1 MGTYSVGNAQEL
13 DFKDYAPDLS
23 PVTPGILLDM
33 DGFEPTIKGFR
44 ARPTPV
50 TYAPALPG
58 TVTPIGG
65 YVALFSDTST
75 KVYAASANDIFRLD
89 GATWTNVATGFTAT
103 SRMRFAQFGDDV
115 IAVAN
120 NISPLVATGPGAPFS
135 LLTGTPPDN
144 ATNVVS
150 VSSLVF
156 MTVSDVW
163 YNSAV
168 GSDNNWTPNI
178 QTLAATG
185 QFTDFPGPVVALAP
199 LFRNVI
205 VFKEGSMLL
214 GQLIGGTSIWSFQLL
229 SDETGALCQEAVV
242 LLPESVAF
250 IGQDDFYVTN
260 GNTPQRIPNNL
271 KEWFFETA
279 DPNELGNMLSWY
291 NHHTSVIYWHFVS
304 TSPVVAHQPD
314 LWVAFNVRAG
324 RWAKGRLTTYFVI
337 PVTVGHHPSLH
348 GGLFFDVNK
357 VLKTWTGDPGQAF
370 IKTGYV
376 GDPGRLSQVYRLRPK
391 YNVYPTGPSLPDLVI
406 PFHTNILGQVPTQ
419 DAAAARGNDGW
430 HYFRCYDRYHQVQIS
445 TNGDS
450 EIVGAAMEMRVGG
463 VR

>member
-1 MGTYSVGNAQEL
+1 MGTYSVGSAQEV
-13 DFKDYAPDLS
+13 DFKDYAPDLD
-23 PVTPGILLDM
+23 PTTPGILLDM
-33 DGFEPTIKGFR
+33 DGFEPTVKGFKS
-44 ARPTPV
+44 RPSPV
-50 TYAPALPG
+50 TLAPALPG
-58 TVTPIGG
+58 VQTPIGG
-65 YVALFSDTST
+65 YVALFSDSSV
-75 KVYAASANDIFRLD
+75 KVYAGSSTNLYRLD
-89 GATWTNVATGFTAT
+89 GAVWTTVGSGFTAT
-103 SRMRFAQFGDDV
+103 SRWRFAQFGDDV

-120 NISPLVATGPGAPFS
+120 NVDPQVAAGPASAFS
-135 LLTGTPPDN
+135 ILTGSAPTN
-144 ATNVVS
+144 ATNVIS

-156 MTVSDVW
+156 MTASDVW

-168 GSDNNWTPNI
+168 GTDNNWTPNI

-214 GQLIGGTSIWSFQLL
+214 GQLIGGESVWNFQLL
-229 SDETGALCQEAVV
+229 SDETGTLCQEAVV

-279 DPNELGNMLSWY
+279 DPNELSNMLSWY

-304 TSPVVAHQPD
+304 TTPVVAHQPD

-324 RWAKGRLTTYFVI
+324 RWAKGRITTYFVI
-337 PVTVGHHPSLH
+337 PVTVGHHPNFH

-357 VLKTWTGDPGQAF
+357 VLKTWTGTPGEAF
-370 IKTGYV
+370 LKTGYV
-376 GDPGRLSQVYRLRPK
+376 GDPGRLSQVFRLRPK
-391 YNVYPTGPSLPDLVI
+391 YNEYPTGSPLPDLVI
-406 PFHTNILGQVPTQ
+406 PFHTNILGQPPTQ
-419 DAAAARGNDGW
+419 DTAAVRGSDGW
-430 HYFRCYDRYHQVQIS
+430 HYLRCYDRYHQAQI
-445 TNGDS
+445 TTKGDA
-450 EIVGAAMEMRVGG
+450 EIVGAAVEMRPGG

>member
-13 DFKDYAPDLS
+13 DFKDYSPDLS

-33 DGFEPTIKGFR
+33 DGFVPTIKGYKS
-44 ARPTPV
+44 RPTPV
-50 TYAPALPG
+50 TYAPVLPG

-65 YVALFSDTST
+65 YVALFSDTSI

-120 NISPLVATGPGAPFS
+120 NISPQFAAGSGSPFSVLPGA
-135 LLTGTPPDN
+135 PDN
-144 ATNVVS
+144 ATSVVS

-156 MTVSDVW
+156 MVVSDVW

-168 GSDNNWTPNI
+168 GTDNNWTPNI

-185 QFTDFPGPVVALAP
+185 QFTDYPGPVVALAP
-199 LFRNVI
+199 LFRNI
-205 VFKEGSMLL
+205 IIFKQASMLL

-242 LLPESVAF
+242 PLPEAVAF
-250 IGQDDFYVTN
+250 IGADDFYVTN

-271 KEWFFETA
+271 KEWFFDTA
-279 DPNELGNMLSWY
+279 DPAELQNILGWY
-291 NHHTSVIYWHFVS
+291 DHLNSVIYWHFVS
-304 TSPVVAHQPD
+304 TTPSVAHVPD
-314 LWVAFNVRAG
+314 LWIAFNVRAG
-324 RWAKGRLTTYFVI
+324 RWAKGRLPTFFVI
-337 PVTVGHHPSLH
+337 PNTQVGVDS
-348 GGLFFDVNK
+348 GLFFDVNK
-357 VLKTWTGDPGQAF
+357 VLKTWTGTPGQAYV
-370 IKTGYV
+370 KTGYI
-376 GDPGRLSQVYRLRPK
+376 GDPGRLSQLFRLRPK
-391 YNVYPTGPSLPDLVI
+391 YNVYPSSTILPDLVI
-406 PFHTNILGQVPTQ
+406 PFHTNVLGVPPTQ

-430 HYFRCYDRYHQVQIS
+430 HYFRCYDRYHQAQIS
-445 TNGDS
+445 TNGEA
-450 EIVGAAMEMRVGG
+450 EIVGAAVEMRTGG